1 MHRNL
6 VRMQPYL
13 NLISKTRYFLLP
25 WVVFLLVA
33 GIVLLTFSVSEI
45 HLAVNTRNSDFLDW
59 LMPYVTLGADGW
71 TIVVA
76 CLLMFAWHRRAAIF
90 ISLSCLLS
98 SSVTWLLKTTW
109 FYGTPRPKYY
119 FTNVEQFDL
128 HYVPGVEN
136 WLYDSFPSGHTTVA
150 FAFFFSIALC
160 LRPKKIAFLFF
171 IAALSVGYSRIYLS
185 QHFLLD
191 VFFGS
196 VIGTLSTLIVFS
208 EATRFKW
215 ITIPVSKIENP

>member
-1 MHRNL
+1 M
-6 VRMQPYL
+6 
-13 NLISKTRYFLLP
+13 RYFLIP
-25 WVVFLLVA
+25 WLIFLLVA
-33 GIVLLTFSVSEI
+33 GIVLLLYSVAEI
-45 HLAVNTRNSDFLDW
+45 HLAINARNNGFLDW
-59 LMPYVTLGADGW
+59 LMPWVTLGADGW

-76 CLLMFAWHRRAAIF
+76 CLLMFAWHRRAAFF
-90 ISLSCLLS
+90 ISVACLCTS
-98 SSVTWLLKTTW
+98 AVTWCLKTW
-109 FYGTPRPKYY
+109 PFQGEPRPKWF
-119 FTNVEQFDL
+119 FTYGSEPREL

-160 LRPKKIAFLFF
+160 MKNTKLAALFF
-171 IAALSVGYSRIYLS
+171 LAAIAVGYSRIYLS

-196 VIGTLSTLIVFS
+196 IIGTIGTLVVFA

-215 ITIPVSKIENP
+215 ITLPVSRSENN